1 MADTGR
7 HGSLISLPL
16 GAREGI
22 EMKAD
27 KVYESV
33 SNYYGKVLSSSKD
46 LKTSACTTSMRPSE
60 EVIEVPNSDAIIAYI
75 LTAKR
80 SSDGHS
86 PLCLTYF
93 PHPFQALTRVPSTI
107 KDRFYGCGTPLPQGI
122 TGLDLLDLGSGSGR
136 DCYVAAAMVGP
147 NGSVTGVDMTD
158 EQLEVASKFV
168 PEYMDT
174 LGYKTSNLK
183 FKKGYIEFLKDA
195 GGCLHHNPPSPVISV
210 VLSSPPTHA
219 ALKLAREYRP
229 ALAEKQSAGRFK
241 SRERIEPESVDM
253 VISNC
258 VINLSPNKAT
268 TWLMMEGVLHDRTN
282 SNTQQSYQHHY
293 RICQSL
299 HISYL
304 FHMMMGCSNLHSRGM
319 RRLLC
324 GSANFYS
331 ITYRCFKLSNMETLC
346 EDYGQVAYYKGTLPN
361 NPNSYMLDDHHV
373 FETGKP
379 MLVCGNTASMVSET
393 WMKEHFEVV
402 KNNATRT

>member
-1 MADTGR
+1 MMLMRKLSRPSALCRAFSTKMADT
-7 HGSLISLPL
+7 
-16 GAREGI
+16 GI

-60 EVIEVPNSDAIIAYI
+60 EVIE
-75 LTAKR
+75 
-80 SSDGHS
+80 
-86 PLCLTYF
+86 
-93 PHPFQALTRVPSTI
+93 ALTRVPSTI

-195 GGCLHHNPPSPVISV
+195 GV
-210 VLSSPPTHA
+210 
-219 ALKLAREYRP
+219 
-229 ALAEKQSAGRFK
+229 
-241 SRERIEPESVDM
+241 EPESVDM

-258 VINLSPNKAT
+258 VINLSPNKELVMKGVYEA
-268 TWLMMEGVLHDRTN
+268 LREGGELYFSDVYCDRRLPEEVRNHDVMLGECLGGALYIEDFR
-282 SNTQQSYQHHY
+282 
-293 RICQSL
+293 RICQRVGFLDPRQLSIEPIEVNDPEL
-299 HISYL
+299 K
-304 FHMMMGCSNLHSRGM
+304 
-319 RRLLC
+319 LLC

-393 WMKEHFEVV
+393 WMKEHFEVAGNRSV
-402 KNNATRT
+402 HFGLFDCAPPIASSSGDEAAASGGGGGCC